1 MERLLL
7 DVMFEIP
14 GTRTL
19 LSTGYRL
26 ERVVWSESI
35 CWIWV
40 NNSDPDPILSHHK
53 LKKVI
58 NLGAGRLVFCSK
70 FFNCLFKF

>member
-26 ERVVWSESI
+26 ERVFWSELI

-53 LKKVI
+53 LKKV
-58 NLGAGRLVFCSK
+58 L
-70 FFNCLFKF
+70 